1 MALSSAFQ
9 IFTPGWRILRDCPPR
24 LVWKFAYTF
33 GLKSA
38 LNFRKFEKRLAK
50 GEPFFPAFLMIS
62 LTNRCNLACRGCW
75 VTQTRPARSLT
86 AKQFDGIIT
95 TAKKRGSCFFGLLGG
110 EPLLYEPLFEVIA
123 KHPDCYFQLFTNGT
137 TLTAEIAQKM
147 RKLANISPLV
157 SIEGLETESR
167 LRRGKEDVFA
177 RSVRGLS
184 HCTDNKLITGVAA
197 SIGKSNFDE
206 LVSEKYIQFL
216 AEKGVHYL
224 WYYIYRPA
232 GPDPNPANALSEEQ
246 IVTLRRFI
254 VEQRTKAPL
263 LIIETYWDAKGNALC
278 PGAMGVSHHIS
289 PEGAVEFCPP
299 IQFAAETLNEEG
311 SNLEEIF
318 AQSTFLADLRNLT
331 ASTTRGCILLE
342 QPDAL
347 LRFVEQHNTPD
358 SSARG
363 TAHKELAAMQCLSG
377 HHIPG
382 KEIPESNPFYR
393 FAKKYYFFG
402 FGAYG

>member
-1 MALSSAFQ
+1 MSVTSALQ
-9 IFTPGWRILRDCPPR
+9 VFTPALRLLKECPPR

-33 GLKSA
+33 GFKSA
-38 LNFRKFEKRLAK
+38 LNFRKFEKRLAR

-62 LTNRCNLACRGCW
+62 LTNVCNLACRGCW
-75 VTQTRPARSLT
+75 VSQTKPARYLT
-86 AKQFDGIIT
+86 AKQFNGIIT

-110 EPLLYEPLFEVIA
+110 EPFMYEPLFEVIE
-123 KHPDCYFQLFTNGT
+123 KHPDCYFQIFTNGT
-137 TLTAEIAQKM
+137 TITSAMAQKM
-147 RKLANISPLV
+147 RTLGNISPLV

-177 RSVRGLS
+177 RSLRGLE
-184 HCTDNKLITGVAA
+184 HCTEQRLITGVAA

-206 LVSEKYIQFL
+206 LVSEEYLQFL
-216 AEKGVHYL
+216 AKKRVHYL

-232 GPDPNPANALSEEQ
+232 GPDPNPSNALSTEQ
-246 IVTLRRFI
+246 ILALRRFI

-263 LIIETYWDAKGNALC
+263 IIIETYWDALGNALC
-278 PGAMGVSHHIS
+278 PGAMGISHHIS

-318 AQSTFLADLRNLT
+318 AQSTFLANLRKLT
-331 ASTTRGCILLE
+331 AATTRGCILLE

-347 LRFVEQHNTPD
+347 LRFMEQEGVPD

-363 TAHKELAAMQCLSG
+363 SAYKELAAMQCLSG

-382 KEIPESNPFYR
+382 KEIPEKNPFYR